1 MINREIRIADSL
13 EDANGGDYGK
23 YYIVVIASKES
34 RIKNVFMKRQKEN
47 SLCDR

>member
-23 YYIVVIASKES
+23 YYIVVI
-34 RIKNVFMKRQKEN
+34 I
-47 SLCDR
+47 